1 MLPILFLM
9 MCFFIGPQYPVGN
22 AIPFS
27 WSMKIFCSSLVSTY
41 GAGGFKKCPPS
52 SGPRRSH
59 KCSRIPSSSMSR
71 RDTTVFL
78 APKINFNKLSQM
90 LRSMCMTSS
99 SWRIGSFCCHESGA
113 KSHMVQH
120 QRMFAKRMSNTKQ
133 IFTACSFG
141 HLRECQIRNKCSQ
154 HVLTSMGEV

>member
-9 MCFFIGPQYPVGN
+9 MCFFIGPQFPVGN

-41 GAGGFKKCPPS
+41 GAGGFKKFPPS

-71 RDTTVFL
+71 RDAAVSL
-78 APKINFNKLSQM
+78 APKISFSKLSQM

-99 SWRIGSFCCHESGA
+99 RWRIGSFCCHESGA

-133 IFTACSFG
+133 IFTARTCIHG
-141 HLRECQIRNKCSQ
+141 RGLNRTRLAEIK
-154 HVLTSMGEV
+154 